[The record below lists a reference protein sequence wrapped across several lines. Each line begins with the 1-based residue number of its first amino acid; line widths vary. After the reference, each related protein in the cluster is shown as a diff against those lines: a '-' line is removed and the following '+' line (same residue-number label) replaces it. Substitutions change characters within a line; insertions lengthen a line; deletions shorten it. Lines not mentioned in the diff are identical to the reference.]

1 MTAVQLGLL
10 TGEPRESEAV
20 GFAVDD
26 IDQSVLT
33 PSPGEASQPKLPTSA
48 LVIITSYIP
57 AEALGFYVTST
68 ALLRYPHGWGDGI
81 LAICSLIFVTLLVL
95 VAHARI
101 PANARSRSKL
111 GLALFFA
118 VFAAGV
124 YIAALPQSFVH
135 EWRLYTSTVGA
146 VVLLGASI
154 LLPALGDLLHFS
166 PSLRG
171 R

>member
-10 TGEPRESEAV
+10 TREPGEPAATRFE
-20 GFAVDD
+20 VDD
-26 IDQSVLT
+26 IDPSVLT
-33 PSPGEASQPKLPTSA
+33 SSPGEASRPKPPTSA

-68 ALLRYPHGWGDGI
+68 ALLRYPRGWGDGI

-101 PANARSRSKL
+101 PVDVRSRRKL

-118 VFAAGV
+118 VFAASV

-135 EWRLYTSTVGA
+135 QWPPYTSTVGA

-154 LLPALGDLLHFS
+154 LLPALGELFHFS

>member
-10 TGEPRESEAV
+10 SRESRKPTATS
-20 GFAVDD
+20 FAVDD
-26 IDQSVLT
+26 IDASVLT
-33 PSPGEASQPKLPTSA
+33 PDAADASKPNLPTSA

-57 AEALGFYVTST
+57 AEALGFYVTAT
-68 ALLRYPHGWGDGI
+68 ALLRYPHGGGDEI
-81 LAICSLIFVTLLVL
+81 LAVCSLVFVALLVL
-95 VAHARI
+95 VAYARI
-101 PANARSRSKL
+101 PTSTRSKRKL
-111 GLALFFA
+111 WLALFFA
-118 VFAAGV
+118 VIAAGA

-135 EWRLYTSTVGA
+135 DWRPYTSTVGA

-154 LLPALGDLLHFS
+154 VLPALGELLHFS